1 MQSSEHSSLSTAL
14 VIDPVD
20 VKSFKY
26 NNSNNNDLYYRLAS
40 SASCAGK

>member
-1 MQSSEHSSLSTAL
+1 MANVDGIAQFI
-14 VIDPVD
+14 IDPVD